1 MKSLPLRNLAAGI
14 VWAALGVAV
23 ILPFLFW
30 GTEKASEFFGA
41 FTAAIVAAVAVI
53 AGTYYQAELTRRR
66 DNALLERD
74 RIAEATDLFL
84 WLEHAVDE
92 MEFIARLLGRFR
104 DNMSKNADAKLDIPP
119 DQYREVVSAQF
130 MGEIRDRAKMAA
142 RLSPELGL
150 SVTPILYGTF
160 RAVDRVYQFRGASNN
175 FQPAREQI
183 EQHLF
188 ITNHRVEKLRD
199 AQIAVGVFL
208 AEKGVP
214 LDAFDN

>member
-1 MKSLPLRNLAAGI
+1 MKSRLLRNFATGI

-23 ILPFLFW
+23 VLPFLFW

-41 FTAAIVAAVAVI
+41 FTAAIVAAIAVI

-66 DNALLERD
+66 DNAILERD

-84 WLEHAVDE
+84 WLEHAIEE
-92 MEFIARLLGRFR
+92 MEFIASVLSRFR
-104 DNMSKNADAKLDIPP
+104 DDLGKGVDAKLDIPTE
-119 DQYREVVSAQF
+119 QYREVVSAQF

-160 RAVDRVYQFRGASNN
+160 RAVDRVYQFRGASSS
-175 FQPAREQI
+175 FQIAHKQI
-183 EQHLF
+183 EQHLL
-188 ITNHRVEKLRD
+188 ITNYRVGKLRD
-199 AQIAVGVFL
+199 AQVAVGVFL

-214 LDAFDN
+214 LDAFDS